1 MNQGEIWLAESPTE
15 KPRPVLIVTRSEAIP
30 VLNAIIVAPLTTTV
44 RDIPTCV
51 AVGPAEGVS
60 RDSVANFDQVRCL
73 SKSLLTRRLGALG
86 TDRRH
91 ELCAALTAMS
101 DC

>member
-1 MNQGEIWLAESPTE
+1 MNQGEISLVESPTE

-44 RDIPTCV
+44 RDIPT
-51 AVGPAEGVS
+51 
-60 RDSVANFDQVRCL
+60 
-73 SKSLLTRRLGALG
+73 RRLGALG